1 MRLGVNIDHVA
12 TLREARKT
20 FEPSVIE
27 AAFIAKRAG
36 AHQIT
41 MHLREDRRHVKD
53 EDVKLVRK
61 LVELPL
67 NLEMAPTD
75 EIKKIA
81 LEIKPQRVTLVPEK
95 RQEITTEGGLDIIS
109 NASYL
114 KEYIKDFKEN
124 DIEVSFF
131 IDPDIEQVEASK
143 AVGADAIELHTGR
156 FAESYYKRDFK
167 LLEKEK
173 ERIRNAAK
181 FGKELNLKV
190 YAGHG
195 ITYQNIHLIKDMKDL
210 IEELNIGHSI
220 ISNAVLFGLE
230 KAVKTMLELIS

>member
-20 FEPSVIE
+20 FEPSVLE

-41 MHLREDRRHVKD
+41 MHLREDRRHIKD

-67 NLEMAPTD
+67 NLEMAPTE

-81 LEIKPQRVTLVPEK
+81 LEIKPQRVTLVPER
-95 RQEITTEGGLDIIS
+95 RQEITTEGGLDVIS
-109 NASYL
+109 QKDFL
-114 KEYIKDFKEN
+114 KEYIRDFKESA
-124 DIEVSFF
+124 IEVSLF
-131 IDPDIEQVEASK
+131 IDPEINQVEASK
-143 AVGADAIELHTGR
+143 LVDADAIELHTGA
-156 FAESYYKRDFK
+156 FANRYYERNFR
-167 LLEKEK
+167 LLEEEK
-173 ERIRNAAK
+173 ERIKKAAT
-181 FGKELNLKV
+181 FGKELGLRV

-195 ITYQNIHLIKDMKDL
+195 ITYQNIHLLKDLNGL

-230 KAVKTMLELIS
+230 KAIKTMLESMS